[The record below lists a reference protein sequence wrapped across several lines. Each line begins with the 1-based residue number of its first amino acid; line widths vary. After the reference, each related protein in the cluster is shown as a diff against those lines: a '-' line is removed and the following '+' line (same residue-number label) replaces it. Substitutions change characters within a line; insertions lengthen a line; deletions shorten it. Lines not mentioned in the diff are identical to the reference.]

1 MGVINKL
8 ETDMHEREEE
18 LVEEPRALT
27 LRKDIPV
34 IFWFAAHISSKMIIS
49 ALTSGSQGRELGD
62 FQNQDSKWF
71 QFLWKFNEIA

>member
-27 LRKDIPV
+27 LRKDI
-34 IFWFAAHISSKMIIS
+34 
-49 ALTSGSQGRELGD
+49 
-62 FQNQDSKWF
+62 
-71 QFLWKFNEIA
+71 FL